1 MRRTL
6 FHGAASYVG
15 QILSG
20 AETLIGSRAAM
31 TAAWA
36 CVIAVTW
43 LSLAPQHLELRTSL
57 PGGFEHALAY
67 FGTAALLRIGY
78 PNVGRLRI
86 ALCLAIY
93 AAVLESL
100 QTIVPGRHGAVLD
113 AAISGFGALIGDTIA
128 AAWIRWRARVVG
140 FEPTCN

>member
-15 QILSG
+15 QILSS
-20 AETLIGSRAAM
+20 AETLIGSRAVM

-36 CVIAVTW
+36 CVAAITW
-43 LSLAPQHLELRTSL
+43 LSLAPQHLEFRTAL
-57 PGGFEHALAY
+57 PGGLEHALAY

-78 PNVGRLRI
+78 PSVGRLRI
-86 ALCLAIY
+86 ALCLTIY
-93 AAVLESL
+93 GAVLESL

-113 AAISGFGALIGDTIA
+113 AAISGFGALVGDTIA
-128 AAWIRWRARVVG
+128 TAWVRWSARVV
-140 FEPTCN
+140 P